1 MASAKRTPVVQHH
14 PKAPHA
20 SLDKLRRLSG
30 VVALN
35 RPVADR
41 HLLDETDAERPAPSA
56 RD

>member
-1 MASAKRTPVVQHH
+1 MATAKRNPVVQHH
-14 PKAPHA
+14 PKDPHA

-30 VVALN
+30 VVALK

-41 HLLDETDAERPAPSA
+41 HLLDETDVEPPATRA